1 MDSNL
6 KHLDEFEKVLHDYR
20 PNRSTIEE
28 IFEKHRLVVVTSPT
42 GGGRNTIINK
52 LVDSGD
58 YEFFLSDTT
67 RPPRMNNGVMEQDGV
82 EYNFKHEDEMLE
94 GLRSGEYLEA
104 AIVHKNHVYGTSLR
118 QFRQADE
125 SNNYF
130 VVEADIQGADEINNF
145 LPSADFLFV
154 LPPNF
159 DEWMR
164 RLQARGDM
172 DSEEMTNR
180 LESAEEELQV
190 ALDRE
195 YYKFVIND
203 DLDTAVQDAR
213 AIIENRNYP
222 RQQDERAKEIAWQ
235 LLGKVKQQLNS

>member
-20 PNRSTIEE
+20 PNRSTIQE